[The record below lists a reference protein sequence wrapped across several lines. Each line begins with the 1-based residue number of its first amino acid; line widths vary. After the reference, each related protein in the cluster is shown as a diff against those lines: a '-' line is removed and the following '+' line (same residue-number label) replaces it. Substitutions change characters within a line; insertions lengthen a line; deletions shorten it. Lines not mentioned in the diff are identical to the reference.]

1 MSLVTDI
8 ADAVAAEIN
17 AAPGSPATF
26 SQTFTAVRKIVPAY
40 ELSEMID
47 LKVTVVPKAVEISG
61 STRSASQYDI
71 TVDIGIQKKLPP
83 GSEASDE
90 QVETLGTLVDQIA
103 EYLRR
108 RPLGAAPFA
117 SWVNIT
123 NDPVY
128 APEHLLEKR
137 VFTSVLTLTYRA
149 MK

>member
-26 SQTFTAVRKIVPAY
+26 NQTFTAVRKVVPAY
-40 ELSEMID
+40 ELSELTD

-71 TVDIGIQKKLPP
+71 TVDIGVQKKLPP
-83 GSEASDE
+83 ESEASDE

-108 RPLGAAPFA
+108 RPLSAAPFA
-117 SWVNIT
+117 AWVSTT